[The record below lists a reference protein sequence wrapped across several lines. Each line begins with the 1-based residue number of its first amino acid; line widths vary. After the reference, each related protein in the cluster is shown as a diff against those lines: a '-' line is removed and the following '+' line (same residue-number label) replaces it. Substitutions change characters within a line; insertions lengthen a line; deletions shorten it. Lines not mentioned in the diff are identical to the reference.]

1 MQSTTGGDNNW
12 ESSWNDSS
20 DWKKNDG
27 AAVDKDEAR
36 KKREEK
42 RNQRQKELEAKRSS
56 RQGGGSL
63 KLGAKK
69 LASD

>member
-1 MQSTTGGDNNW
+1 MVPVSLNCGFNPTSLFDD
-12 ESSWNDSS
+12 EFDFL
-20 DWKKNDG
+20 
-27 AAVDKDEAR
+27 AVDKDEAR

>member
-27 AAVDKDEAR
+27 AGEF
-36 KKREEK
+36 
-42 RNQRQKELEAKRSS
+42 ELR
-56 RQGGGSL
+56 L
-63 KLGAKK
+63 
-69 LASD
+69 